1 MDIIFIRDSNWNVH
15 FKSNRKSHR
24 QKHKKMSGTVI
35 LLIVIVA
42 TYYLGK
48 YALLE
53 GQKIERQKKFKKK

>member
-1 MDIIFIRDSNWNVH
+1 MFRFRSSNWNVH

-35 LLIVIVA
+35 LLVVIVI

-48 YALLE
+48 YAISE
-53 GQKIERQKKFKKK
+53 GQKIEKNK